1 MRECF
6 SISEESSIIRVTALL
21 IRQVNAKRAKG
32 YVKIHIRRRQ
42 YLDRKKMRQYI
53 VNNDAIIE
61 LTCRLNMSGVRK
73 VDEAHFERFYKFQK
87 FTKYHHIKYV

>member
-42 YLDRKKMRQYI
+42 YLDRKTRQYI

-61 LTCRLNMSGVRK
+61 LTCRLNMSEVRK
-73 VDEAHFERFYKFQK
+73 VDEARFERSYKFQK
-87 FTKYHHIKYV
+87 FIKYHHIKYI